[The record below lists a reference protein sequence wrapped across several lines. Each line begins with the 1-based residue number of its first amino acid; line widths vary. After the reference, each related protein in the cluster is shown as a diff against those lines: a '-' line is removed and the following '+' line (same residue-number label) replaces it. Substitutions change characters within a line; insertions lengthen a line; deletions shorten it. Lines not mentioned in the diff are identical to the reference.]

1 MGAATNRLL
10 GFDALRG
17 VAALVVLFYHIQMR
31 YKTGSVWTMG
41 ALAVDL
47 FFLLSGYVMARTYE
61 ARMAGGL
68 GFGSF
73 MAARYRRLWLP
84 YAIGLTIGLAW
95 WLTDSRS
102 PELGLGAGLVSL
114 AFGLVFLP
122 TPMMGRNI
130 FALNTP
136 GWSLFFELAA
146 NALHALVFARLGNRA
161 LGALLAALA
170 VLFWFMSLDAGW
182 LLAGTKLDFWPFAAV
197 RTLVPYIIGI
207 LLWRLARDKGP
218 QLPWWA
224 TLVALPLVIL
234 AGKQAPQPLFQ
245 VLFVLLIC
253 PLLVWCALR
262 FQAGPVVSRVASALG
277 TLSYPLYAVHM
288 PVLYFCQ
295 RAGWPWQATLAATL
309 VAGTATALLVTRL
322 PAGWPFVRSPRLPN

>member
-1 MGAATNRLL
+1 MTASANRLL

-68 GFGSF
+68 RFGSF

-95 WLTDSRS
+95 WLTDSV
-102 PELGLGAGLVSL
+102 GLGAGLVSL
-114 AFGLVFLP
+114 AFGLLFLP

-146 NALHALVFARLGNRA
+146 NALHALVFARLGDRA
-161 LGALLAALA
+161 LMALLAVLA
-170 VLFWFMSLDAGW
+170 TLFWFMSFDAGW

-197 RTLVPYIIGI
+197 RTLVPYLIGI
-207 LLWRLARDKGP
+207 LLWRLARDRGP

-253 PLLVWCALR
+253 PLLVLCALR
-262 FQAGPVVSRVASALG
+262 FEAGPVVSRVASALG

-295 RAGWPWQATLAATL
+295 RAGWPWPATLAATL
-309 VAGTATALLVTRL
+309 TAGTATAMLVARL
-322 PAGWPFVRSPRLPN
+322 PAGWPFVRSRPVPN